1 MTAFLPPA
9 GEPSPGLGRLWL
21 VRPGGPILP
30 PHKRAVSP
38 SPWAKATLPS
48 ANKTRKTKAKPVTK
62 ATKPASK
69 PAKPKAAAKPAVK
82 AAPAKPAAA
91 AKPAPAPKKPVAPAK
106 AAAAPAPAPPVAA
119 AAPGKAKPKG
129 ITIVQPKPVRKP
141 KPKKAMLLP
150 TLGNSLLKPGLK
162 RWKPLIQSGPNAPAT
177 DNPYGRKDG
186 SEKPKSPFN
195 RKDLDHFRQILLRKR
210 ADLVGDVGSME
221 GAALKD
227 STGSLSH
234 TPQHIAEQ
242 GSETYDQSLALDI
255 AQVDRNLIKEI
266 DDAIRRI
273 DDGTYGVCELS
284 GRAITRERLEELPW
298 TRFSIEAARERERRS
313 YP

>member
-1 MTAFLPPA
+1 M
-9 GEPSPGLGRLWL
+9 PSTNK
-21 VRPGGPILP
+21 VR
-30 PHKRAVSP
+30 KS
-38 SPWAKATLPS
+38 
-48 ANKTRKTKAKPVTK
+48 KAKPAK
-62 ATKPASK
+62 KASK
-69 PAKPKAAAKPAVK
+69 PAPKAAVKAKPAPK
-82 AAPAKPAAA
+82 PAPKPVAAA
-91 AKPAPAPKKPVAPAK
+91 AKPAPAAKPLVAPSKKTAPAK
-106 AAAAPAPAPPVAA
+106 VTVTAAVPVPAN
-119 AAPGKAKPKG
+119 GKVKPKG
-129 ITIVQPKPVRKP
+129 ITIVQPKPARKP
-141 KPKKAMLLP
+141 KPKKTLLLP
-150 TLGNSLLKPGLK
+150 TLGTSMFKPGVK
-162 RWKPLIQSGPNAPAT
+162 RWKPLIQSGPNAPSI
-177 DNPYGRKDG
+177 DNPFGKREG
-186 SEKPKSPFN
+186 AEKPKSPFN

-227 STGSLSH
+227 SAGSLSH

-273 DDGTYGVCELS
+273 DDGSYGVCELS
-284 GRAITRERLEELPW
+284 GRPITRERLEELPW